1 MFSFEIKKRLEA
13 QSDSGKAGLGR
24 AGTITT
30 PHGIIETPAFV
41 VVGTKATVKALT
53 PEMVASLGSQVVLAN
68 TYHLYLEPGQE
79 ILKKA
84 GGLGKF
90 MNWSG
95 PTVTDSGGFQVF
107 SLGAAFG
114 KNGVSKVAKGES
126 EGGTVGAAPASNT
139 RSKSNESGIDKS
151 ADEVGALAKVT
162 EDGVEFKSYKDGSVH
177 FFTPERSMEIQQAI
191 GADIMFA
198 FDECTSP
205 TDSYEYQKKALDRTH
220 RWAARSL
227 AAHDKVGR
235 LSSATGL
242 RQALYGVV
250 QGGRFEDLRKESA
263 RALGAMDF
271 DGYGIGGSFTKNDI
285 GTAVHW
291 VNSEL
296 PEGKP
301 RHLLG
306 IGEPEDL
313 FLAIEDG
320 CDTFDCVAP
329 TRMARTGG
337 LYTKKEGRIN
347 IMNAAHMED
356 FTPLDPTCSCYT
368 CSKYTRA
375 YLAHLYRSKEIQ
387 AYILGSIHNVH
398 FIVRLVDRIRASIYD
413 GTYAALKA
421 DWLEGLR

>member
-1 MFSFEIKKRLEA
+1 MFSFEINKRLEA
-13 QSDSGKAGLGR
+13 QPDSGIAGLGR

-30 PHGIIETPAFV
+30 PHGTIETPAFV
-41 VVGTKATVKALT
+41 VVGTKATVKSLT
-53 PEMVASLGSQVVLAN
+53 PEMVAALGAQVVLAN
-68 TYHLYLEPGQE
+68 TYHLYLEPGE
-79 ILKKA
+79 AILKKA

-90 MNWSG
+90 MNWTG
-95 PTVTDSGGFQVF
+95 PTFTDSGGFQVF

-114 KNGVSKVAKGES
+114 KNGVSKVAKGEAVETAS
-126 EGGTVGAAPASNT
+126 EARGANG
-139 RSKSNESGIDKS
+139 ES
-151 ADEVGALAKVT
+151 AEEVGSLAKIT

-205 TDSYEYQKKALDRTH
+205 TDSHEYQKRALDRTH

-263 RALGAMDF
+263 RVLGEMDF

-285 GTAVHW
+285 GTAVNW
-291 VNSEL
+291 VNSQL

-313 FLAIEDG
+313 FLAIENG

-329 TRMARTGG
+329 TRLARTGA

-347 IMNAAHMED
+347 IMNAVHMED
-356 FTPLDPTCSCYT
+356 FTPLDPSCSCYT

-421 DWLEGLR
+421 DWLSGNRGK

>member
-1 MFSFEIKKRLEA
+1 MFSFEINKRLDA
-13 QSDSGKAGLGR
+13 QPDSGIAGLGR

-30 PHGIIETPAFV
+30 PHGTIETPAFV

-53 PEMVASLGSQVVLAN
+53 PEMVAALGAQVVLAN
-68 TYHLYLEPGQE
+68 TYHLYLEPGEE

-90 MNWSG
+90 MNWTG
-95 PTVTDSGGFQVF
+95 PTFTDSGGFQVF

-114 KNGVSKVAKGES
+114 KNGVSKVAKGEAVETAS
-126 EGGTVGAAPASNT
+126 EARGANGATSANG
-139 RSKSNESGIDKS
+139 ESGDADK
-151 ADEVGALAKVT
+151 ATEEVGSLAKIT

-205 TDSYEYQKKALDRTH
+205 TDSHDYQKRALDRTH

-263 RALGAMDF
+263 RVLGEMDF

-285 GTAVHW
+285 GTAVNW
-291 VNSEL
+291 VNSQL
-296 PEGKP
+296 PEVKP

-313 FLAIEDG
+313 FLAIENG

-329 TRMARTGG
+329 TRLARTGG

-347 IMNAAHMED
+347 IMNSVHMTD
-356 FTPLDPTCSCYT
+356 FTQLDPSCSCYT

-375 YLAHLYRSKEIQ
+375 YLAHLYRSKEIEG
-387 AYILGSIHNVH
+387 YILGSIHNVH
-398 FIVRLVDRIRASIYD
+398 FVVRLVDRIRASIYD

-421 DWLEGLR
+421 DWLKK

>member
-1 MFSFEIKKRLEA
+1 MFSFEINKRLEA
-13 QSDSGKAGLGR
+13 QPDSGIAGLGR

-30 PHGIIETPAFV
+30 PHGTIETPAFV
-41 VVGTKATVKALT
+41 VVGTKATVKSLT
-53 PEMVASLGSQVVLAN
+53 PEMVAALGAQVVLAN
-68 TYHLYLEPGQE
+68 TYHLYFEPGE
-79 ILKKA
+79 AILKKA

-90 MNWSG
+90 MNWTG
-95 PTVTDSGGFQVF
+95 PTFTDSGGFQVF

-114 KNGVSKVAKGES
+114 KNGVSKVAKGEAVES
-126 EGGTVGAAPASNT
+126 ASDARGANG
-139 RSKSNESGIDKS
+139 ESTE
-151 ADEVGALAKVT
+151 EVGSLAKIT

-205 TDSYEYQKKALDRTH
+205 TDSHEYQKRALDRTH

-263 RALGAMDF
+263 RVLGEMDF

-285 GTAVHW
+285 GTAVNW
-291 VNSEL
+291 VNSQL

-313 FLAIEDG
+313 FLAIENG

-329 TRMARTGG
+329 TRLARTGA

-347 IMNAAHMED
+347 IMNAVHMED
-356 FTPLDPTCSCYT
+356 FTPLDPSCSCYT

-421 DWLEGLR
+421 DWLKK

>member
-1 MFSFEIKKRLEA
+1 MFSFEINKRLDA
-13 QSDSGKAGLGR
+13 QPDSGIAGLGR

-30 PHGIIETPAFV
+30 PHGTIETPAFV
-41 VVGTKATVKALT
+41 VVGTKATVKSLT
-53 PEMVASLGSQVVLAN
+53 PEMVAALGAQVVLAN
-68 TYHLYLEPGQE
+68 TYHLYLEPGE
-79 ILKKA
+79 AILKKA

-90 MNWSG
+90 MNWTG
-95 PTVTDSGGFQVF
+95 PTFTDSGGFQVF

-114 KNGVSKVAKGES
+114 KNGVSKVAKGEAVES
-126 EGGTVGAAPASNT
+126 ASDARGANG
-139 RSKSNESGIDKS
+139 ESTE
-151 ADEVGALAKVT
+151 EVGSLAKIT

-205 TDSYEYQKKALDRTH
+205 TDSHEYQKRALDRTH

-263 RALGAMDF
+263 RVLGEMDF

-285 GTAVHW
+285 GTAVNW
-291 VNSEL
+291 VNSQL

-313 FLAIEDG
+313 FLAIENG

-329 TRMARTGG
+329 TRLARTGA

-347 IMNAAHMED
+347 IMNAVHMED
-356 FTPLDPTCSCYT
+356 FTPLDPSCSCYT

-421 DWLEGLR
+421 DWLKK

>member
-1 MFSFEIKKRLEA
+1 MFSFEINKRLEA
-13 QSDSGKAGLGR
+13 HPDSGIAGLGR

-30 PHGIIETPAFV
+30 PHGTIETPAFV
-41 VVGTKATVKALT
+41 VVGTKATVKSLT
-53 PEMVASLGSQVVLAN
+53 PEMVAALGAQVVLAN
-68 TYHLYLEPGQE
+68 TYHLYLEPGE
-79 ILKKA
+79 AILKKA
-84 GGLGKF
+84 GGLGTF
-90 MNWSG
+90 MNWTG
-95 PTVTDSGGFQVF
+95 PTFTDSGGFQVF

-114 KNGVSKVAKGES
+114 KNGVSKVAKGEAVETAS
-126 EGGTVGAAPASNT
+126 DARGANG
-139 RSKSNESGIDKS
+139 ESTE
-151 ADEVGALAKVT
+151 EVGSLAKIT

-205 TDSYEYQKKALDRTH
+205 TDSHEYQKRALDRTH

-227 AAHDKVGR
+227 AAHDKVGQ

-263 RALGAMDF
+263 RVLGEMDF

-285 GTAVHW
+285 GTAVNW
-291 VNSEL
+291 VNSQL

-313 FLAIEDG
+313 FLAIENG

-329 TRMARTGG
+329 TRLARTGA

-347 IMNAAHMED
+347 IMNAVHMED
-356 FTPLDPTCSCYT
+356 FTPLDPSCSCYT

-421 DWLEGLR
+421 DWLKK

>member
-1 MFSFEIKKRLEA
+1 MFSFEINKRLDA
-13 QSDSGKAGLGR
+13 QPDSGIAGLGR

-30 PHGIIETPAFV
+30 PHGTIETPAFV

-53 PEMVASLGSQVVLAN
+53 PEMVAALGAQVVLAN
-68 TYHLYLEPGQE
+68 TYHLYLEPGEE

-90 MNWSG
+90 MNWTG
-95 PTVTDSGGFQVF
+95 PTFTDSGGFQVF

-114 KNGVSKVAKGES
+114 KNGVSKVAKGEAVETAS
-126 EGGTVGAAPASNT
+126 EARGANGATSANG
-139 RSKSNESGIDKS
+139 ESGDVDKTTE
-151 ADEVGALAKVT
+151 EVGSLAKIT
-162 EDGVEFKSYKDGSVH
+162 EDGVEFKSYKDGSLH

-205 TDSYEYQKKALDRTH
+205 TDSHEYQKRALDRTH

-263 RALGAMDF
+263 RVLGEMDF

-285 GTAVHW
+285 GTAVNW
-291 VNSEL
+291 VNSQL

-313 FLAIEDG
+313 FLAIENG

-329 TRMARTGG
+329 TRLARTGG

-347 IMNAAHMED
+347 IMNSVHMTD
-356 FTPLDPTCSCYT
+356 FTPLDPSCSCYT

-375 YLAHLYRSKEIQ
+375 YLAHLYRSKEIEG
-387 AYILGSIHNVH
+387 YILGSIHNVH

-421 DWLEGLR
+421 DWLKN

>member
-1 MFSFEIKKRLEA
+1 MFSFEINKRLEA
-13 QSDSGKAGLGR
+13 QPDSGIAGLGR

-30 PHGIIETPAFV
+30 PHGTIETPAFV
-41 VVGTKATVKALT
+41 VVGTKATVKSLT
-53 PEMVASLGSQVVLAN
+53 PEMVAALGAQVVLAN
-68 TYHLYLEPGQE
+68 TYHLYLEPGE
-79 ILKKA
+79 AILKKA

-90 MNWSG
+90 MNWTG
-95 PTVTDSGGFQVF
+95 PTFTDSGGFQVF

-114 KNGVSKVAKGES
+114 KNGVSKVAKGEAVES
-126 EGGTVGAAPASNT
+126 ASDARGANG
-139 RSKSNESGIDKS
+139 ESTE
-151 ADEVGALAKVT
+151 EVGSLAKIT

-205 TDSYEYQKKALDRTH
+205 TDSHEYQKRALDRTH

-263 RALGAMDF
+263 RVLGEMDF

-285 GTAVHW
+285 GTAVNW
-291 VNSEL
+291 VNSQL

-313 FLAIEDG
+313 FLAIENG

-329 TRMARTGG
+329 TRLARTGA

-347 IMNAAHMED
+347 IMNAVHMED
-356 FTPLDPTCSCYT
+356 FTPLDPSCSCYT

-421 DWLEGLR
+421 DWLKK